1 MARVFCMSEAGFLQH
16 KARVR
21 ISNDLGEGM
30 DLSVHC
36 VSGEDDLGTHLIPYH
51 SGYYEFGFRPNF
63 QGTTLFHCGF
73 QWNDVSH
80 HFDIYIANRD
90 QKHCTLCLW
99 NIKADHPCMLNE
111 ETSKYDLCYDWSP

>member
-1 MARVFCMSEAGFLQH
+1 MAVSKSEAGFLQH

-36 VSGEDDLGTHLIPYH
+36 ISGDDDLGTHLIPYH

-73 QWNDVSH
+73 QWNDVFH
-80 HFDIYIANRD
+80 HFDIYNAVRD
-90 QKHCTLCLW
+90 QLLCNLCLW
-99 NIKADHPCMLNE
+99 NIKADRPCMFNK